1 MHQKAEWTS
10 RKTSQNSSST
20 VAHVLK
26 SSTEHQNIAPSYRL
40 QNSGLDVMYHSVLCC
55 STPQSRGST
64 GGNCPLLQIP
74 KNDLFPNIV
83 VWCCPARGGWEA
95 LVCSP
100 ILHACGLSDGCRVCA
115 CSRSSW
121 LCTCTLNLHD
131 VSLAPLR

>member
-10 RKTSQNSSST
+10 WKASQNSSST

-55 STPQSRGST
+55 STPRPRGST

-83 VWCCPARGGWEA
+83 VWCCLAQGGWEA
-95 LVCSP
+95 LVCCTG
-100 ILHACGLSDGCRVCA
+100 ILPPFSMLVVLAMVAGCAHVA
-115 CSRSSW
+115 G
-121 LCTCTLNLHD
+121 
-131 VSLAPLR
+131 PLGCVLVL